1 MTSTLKASETK
12 TARRQFK
19 TLPIEA
25 KIVGI
30 VYMIIA
36 IISFLSL
43 LWIFFNIGK
52 EVQIEWNFLPKNVDL
67 SSRILTK
74 LEVYVWNMIGTL
86 SATVVF
92 GLLARG
98 FFRTRYVW
106 ANVSFVLQAI
116 WCVLCVIGIFGLI
129 RTYSEFNDSF
139 ENQRITESIGL
150 LITLLLGG
158 AYLLYASH
166 KCKQDENFR
175 ANMSPDALEANL
187 NDSQKLF

>member
-1 MTSTLKASETK
+1 MTSTLNASETK
-12 TARRQFK
+12 TASRKFS

-25 KIVGI
+25 KILGI
-30 VYMIIA
+30 VYMAIS

-43 LWIFFNIGK
+43 LWIFFNIGR
-52 EVQIEWNFLPKNVDL
+52 EIQIEWNFLPKSVDL
-67 SSRILTK
+67 FSRILTK
-74 LEVYVWNMIGTL
+74 LEVYVWNIIWTL
-86 SATVVF
+86 LATLVF

-106 ANVSFVLQAI
+106 ANVSFVLQSI

-139 ENQRITESIGL
+139 ENQKITESIGL
-150 LITLLLGG
+150 LLTLLAGG

-175 ANMSPDALEANL
+175 ANMSPDALGANL